1 MEIVGVDKNGDEIAK
16 VSVSELDAM
25 FVEVRNKAID
35 EFAEVLRL
43 ECLGDPYKEIGLHEI
58 LKLAVEM
65 KKAKP
70 GEEEIK
76 PARENEFRLTRND
89 LLRSDGVMFN
99 KYTFEESDGITVPV
113 VWNDMMYDPTGVIG
127 IAVLKN
133 CDDGVFATLT
143 FNDSENGIRAKELLD
158 NGEAE
163 VTFSGNIIKRTGAL
177 ITSGYIR
184 AVHLVM
190 TGCGFTYKED

>member
-70 GEEEIK
+70 GEE
-76 PARENEFRLTRND
+76 D
-89 LLRSDGVMFN
+89 
-99 KYTFEESDGITVPV
+99 
-113 VWNDMMYDPTGVIG
+113 
-127 IAVLKN
+127 
-133 CDDGVFATLT
+133 
-143 FNDSENGIRAKELLD
+143 
-158 NGEAE
+158 
-163 VTFSGNIIKRTGAL
+163 
-177 ITSGYIR
+177 
-184 AVHLVM
+184 
-190 TGCGFTYKED
+190 